1 MTWNPLRLAW
11 GLWVWLLV
19 VPVLLVAALPILAL
33 PRLETRRAA
42 AGAVGRAY
50 FRLCGFRVR
59 TAGLER
65 LPAGACVIVANHA
78 SYIDGPLLFALLP
91 PRFGFVIKK
100 EAARLP
106 LVGLLLHRLGHHFVE
121 RANRHQGGSDA
132 RRILRSLEDGEAVA
146 FFPEGTF
153 HPQPG
158 IAPFPRRRVC
168 ACRAHGP
175 ASRTRRDPRHA
186 PRARRRQRL
195 AALGA
200 HRSRGAGTAPGGDR
214 QRRCRHPP
222 SRRGACADR
231 GGSRRTDALKR
242 YMLRRYCPPTA

>member
-11 GLWVWLLV
+11 GLWVFLLTIPV
-19 VPVLLVAALPILAL
+19 VLIAALPILAL

-42 AGAVGRAY
+42 AGAVCRAY

-65 LPAGACVIVANHA
+65 LPPGACVIVANHA
-78 SYIDGPLLFALLP
+78 SYLDGPLLFALLP

-106 LVGLLLHRLGHHFVE
+106 LVGHLLHRLGHHFVE

-153 HPQPG
+153 HPRAG
-158 IAPFPRRRVC
+158 IARF
-168 ACRAHGP
+168 HGG
-175 ASRTRRDPRHA
+175 AFALAARTGLPVAPVAIRGTRHA
-186 PRARRRQRL
+186 LGGDSPWPRWGRIEVEVLEPLPAEAGGGDVAAQLRDAARARIG
-195 AALGA
+195 AAV
-200 HRSRGAGTAPGGDR
+200 DE
-214 QRRCRHPP
+214 
-222 SRRGACADR
+222 
-231 GGSRRTDALKR
+231 
-242 YMLRRYCPPTA
+242 PTL

>member
-19 VPVLLVAALPILAL
+19 VPVLLIAALPILAL

-42 AGAVGRAY
+42 AGAVGRSY
-50 FRLCGFRVR
+50 FRLCGFQVR
-59 TAGLER
+59 TTGLER
-65 LPAGACVIVANHA
+65 LPPGACVIVANHA

-153 HPQPG
+153 HPQAG
-158 IAPFPRRRVC
+158 IARF
-168 ACRAHGP
+168 HGG
-175 ASRTRRDPRHA
+175 AIALAARTRRDPRHA
-186 PRARRRQRL
+186 PCARRRQRL
-195 AALGA
+195 AALGT
-200 HRSRGAGTAPGGDR
+200 H
-214 QRRCRHPP
+214 
-222 SRRGACADR
+222 
-231 GGSRRTDALKR
+231 
-242 YMLRRYCPPTA
+242 

>member
-1 MTWNPLRLAW
+1 MTWTPLRVAW
-11 GLWVWLLV
+11 GLWVYLLV

-50 FRLCGFRVR
+50 FRLCGFQVR
-59 TAGLER
+59 TTGLDR
-65 LPAGACVIVANHA
+65 LPPGACVIVANHA
-78 SYIDGPLLFALLP
+78 SYLDGPLLFALLP

-153 HPQPG
+153 HPQAG
-158 IAPFPRRRVC
+158 IARF
-168 ACRAHGP
+168 HGG
-175 ASRTRRDPRHA
+175 AFALAARTGLPVAPVAIRGTRHA
-186 PRARRRQRL
+186 
-195 AALGA
+195 LG
-200 HRSRGAGTAPGGDR
+200 
-214 QRRCRHPP
+214 
-222 SRRGACADR
+222 
-231 GGSRRTDALKR
+231 GGSACHAGDALKSR
-242 YMLRRYCPPTA
+242 CSNHCRRRPAPAMSQHASAMRHARGSGRRSTSRCSEALHVAAVLATTA

>member
-11 GLWVWLLV
+11 GLWVYLLV
-19 VPVLLVAALPILAL
+19 VPVVLIAALPILAL

-42 AGAVGRAY
+42 AGAVCRVY
-50 FRLCGFRVR
+50 FRLCGFTVGKS
-59 TAGLER
+59 GLER
-65 LPAGACVIVANHA
+65 LPPGACVIVANHA

-153 HPQPG
+153 HPQKG
-158 IAPFPRRRVC
+158 IARF
-168 ACRAHGP
+168 HGG
-175 ASRTRRDPRHA
+175 AFALAARTGLPVAPVAIRGTRHA
-186 PRARRRQRL
+186 LGGGSALPRWGRIEVEVLEPLPAEAGAGEVAARLRDAARARIG
-195 AALGA
+195 AAVDE
-200 HRSRGAGTAPGGDR
+200 P
-214 QRRCRHPP
+214 
-222 SRRGACADR
+222 
-231 GGSRRTDALKR
+231 
-242 YMLRRYCPPTA
+242 ML